1 MVPTAVQQTVV
12 PGLPAAAVGHTPII
26 WSSEPVAAANAAG
39 QLVQQQQQSCRPMRA
54 DRLEI
59 CRDFLRS
66 TCTRNDMLKEGRASE
81 KMNGSLCKY
90 AHPEKVNNQWSQ
102 K

>member
-12 PGLPAAAVGHTPII
+12 PAAAVGHTPII
-26 WSSEPVAAANAAG
+26 WSSEPVAAATAAG
-39 QLVQQQQQSCRPMRA
+39 HLAQQQQQQQTHRPMRA

-66 TCTRNDMLKEGRASE
+66 TCTRNDMLKEGRSSE

-90 AHPEKVNNQWSQ
+90 AHPEKVSGSFKKKN
-102 K
+102 